1 MEVIQVGICFMEV
14 SQVGKYRGETGGY
27 MLYEGESGKKSYS
40 NFLQVVEVV
49 SNADRDLT
57 GRVALIRLVVSINT
71 QHLHSSLPPG
81 QTHNNMSRGGCYLN

>member
-1 MEVIQVGICFMEV
+1 MVNIEVRQVGICYMKV
-14 SQVGKYRGETGGY
+14 SQA
-27 MLYEGESGKKSYS
+27 KSLTLTS
-40 NFLQVVEVV
+40 CRVVEVV

-81 QTHNNMSRGGCYLN
+81 HRHTITCPGEVVT